1 MDAGRKLAPLFDP
14 TSLPPLPP
22 KRTPEQVEKR
32 YQDTERSRMGLKPT
46 KSTSSVTTVEVTP
59 APVVVSH
66 PRPPHTPAR
75 TESTNGIKKLPPAQ
89 PPPMPVRSA
98 LTFGMNKT
106 PEPQETKTPQAEI
119 PSPGPSPSVP
129 PPVPLSSRPDLSK
142 IQATKPKVHSAA
154 TSAAQLVR
162 PACLTCRD
170 FSAPDAHAA
179 KFPRE
184 SVPSLD
190 WLATQLVSP
199 FSSSPTDQARA
210 IFTWLH
216 HNIAYDIIAF
226 CNFAIQPSTPA
237 STLSTGLAVCEGY
250 AGLFTAI
257 ASKAGLESIVISG
270 HGKGAGFTALKPGDP
285 IPAEYSTHAWNAA
298 KIDNGEWKLIDT
310 CWGAGYV
317 ELSKQSYTKR
327 FAPRFFTMDNDE
339 FGLRHFPTN
348 KALFYRTDGRAQ
360 IPWEEYIL
368 GPQRGGGVAEQVT
381 VYSGVA
387 ENEGIAEAKIQPP
400 QLKISI
406 TPSAG
411 EPTVR
416 FQLEKVCG
424 HWDPVRNGPGKP
436 YPYIVMIGG
445 IDGRKQDSVVMETN
459 GVVWWADVE
468 RKRLGCRGQKVT
480 LYTVESVGGK
490 SARGMSGEEVRK
502 AKGRQGMKYGGVA
515 AWELA

>member
-1 MDAGRKLAPLFDP
+1 
-14 TSLPPLPP
+14 
-22 KRTPEQVEKR
+22 
-32 YQDTERSRMGLKPT
+32 MGLKSI
-46 KSTSSVTTVEVTP
+46 KLTSSVTTVEVTP
-59 APVVVSH
+59 VPAVVSR
-66 PRPPHTPAR
+66 PRPSHTPAR

-89 PPPMPVRSA
+89 PPPMPARSA
-98 LTFGMNKT
+98 LSFGMNKS
-106 PEPQETKTPQAEI
+106 PELKEINSPQVEI
-119 PSPGPSPSVP
+119 PSSSVP

-154 TSAAQLVR
+154 PPAAQLAG

-184 SVPSLD
+184 SVPSID

-199 FSSSPTDQARA
+199 FPSSPTDQARA

-226 CNFAIQPSTPA
+226 CNSAVQPSTPA

-257 ASKAGLESIVISG
+257 ASKAGLESIVVSG

-285 IPAEYSTHAWNAA
+285 IPAEHSTHAWNAV

-317 ELSKQSYTKR
+317 ELSKQTYTKR
-327 FAPRFFTMDNDE
+327 FAPRFFTMGNDE

-368 GPQRGGGVAEQVT
+368 GPQRGGVVAEPVT
-381 VYSGVA
+381 MYSGVA
-387 ENEGIAEAKIQPP
+387 EKEGIAEAKIQPP
-400 QLKISI
+400 QLKIPI
-406 TPSAG
+406 APSAG

-416 FQLEKVCG
+416 FQLERVCE

-445 IDGRKQDSVVMETN
+445 IDGREKDSVVMGTN

-468 RKRLGCRGQKVT
+468 RRRLGCRGQKVT
-480 LYTVESVGGK
+480 LYTVESVGEK

-502 AKGRQGMKYGGVA
+502 AKGRQGMKFGGVA